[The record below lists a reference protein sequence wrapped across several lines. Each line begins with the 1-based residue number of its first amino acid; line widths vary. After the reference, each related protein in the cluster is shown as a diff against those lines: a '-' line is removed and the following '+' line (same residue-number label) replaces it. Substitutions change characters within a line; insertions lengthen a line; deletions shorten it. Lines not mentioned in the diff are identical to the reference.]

1 MSEIKEYR
9 PINEDERIE
18 IDQLAAK
25 GLVLIG
31 LQESAESSAILD
43 GIKNYLNNFESSDD
57 EEITDRAYEL
67 GSLLGNTIQKHYGW
81 NWFCVEENT
90 DDSFHCVASNKE
102 RACCA
107 CHEYIYSIL
116 TKQHSNNVKLLF
128 NMIKCTA
135 PQKLDTFGVFFM
147 KYNYEIRLK
156 AVKLVLEGG
165 LSVRE
170 AGCHLGCGRSQV
182 HLWVTLFERHG
193 LTGLKLRHGSY
204 SAEFKLSVLKHMH
217 QNHLSL
223 LETAVHFGIPGPF
236 VIRQWERLYQNQGA
250 EGLRRKPQRRRP
262 AMSKSKTKK
271 VKLKTTPHEELLKE
285 LEYLRA
291 ENAYLKKLQ
300 ALVEERIVRESG
312 KEPKPSKD

>member
-1 MSEIKEYR
+1 MKLLRWFIRRTLAIDEKKKAMSEIIEYR

-43 GIKNYLNNFESSDD
+43 GIKNYLNNFENSDD

-128 NMIKCTA
+128 NMIKKDY
-135 PQKLDTFGVFFM
+135 PKEWHFM
-147 KYNYEIRLK
+147 L
-156 AVKLVLEGG
+156 
-165 LSVRE
+165 LS
-170 AGCHLGCGRSQV
+170 
-182 HLWVTLFERHG
+182 
-193 LTGLKLRHGSY
+193 
-204 SAEFKLSVLKHMH
+204 
-217 QNHLSL
+217 
-223 LETAVHFGIPGPF
+223 
-236 VIRQWERLYQNQGA
+236 
-250 EGLRRKPQRRRP
+250 
-262 AMSKSKTKK
+262 
-271 VKLKTTPHEELLKE
+271 
-285 LEYLRA
+285 
-291 ENAYLKKLQ
+291 
-300 ALVEERIVRESG
+300 
-312 KEPKPSKD
+312 

>member
-31 LQESAESSAILD
+31 LQESAESSVILD
-43 GIKNYLNNFESSDD
+43 GIKNYLNNFEGSDD

-128 NMIKCTA
+128 NMIKKDY
-135 PQKLDTFGVFFM
+135 PKEWHFM
-147 KYNYEIRLK
+147 L
-156 AVKLVLEGG
+156 
-165 LSVRE
+165 LS
-170 AGCHLGCGRSQV
+170 
-182 HLWVTLFERHG
+182 
-193 LTGLKLRHGSY
+193 
-204 SAEFKLSVLKHMH
+204 
-217 QNHLSL
+217 
-223 LETAVHFGIPGPF
+223 
-236 VIRQWERLYQNQGA
+236 
-250 EGLRRKPQRRRP
+250 
-262 AMSKSKTKK
+262 
-271 VKLKTTPHEELLKE
+271 
-285 LEYLRA
+285 
-291 ENAYLKKLQ
+291 
-300 ALVEERIVRESG
+300 
-312 KEPKPSKD
+312 

>member
-1 MSEIKEYR
+1 MTLTSGSTSPERSVSHPTLAIDEKKKAMSEIIEYR

-107 CHEYIYSIL
+107 CHEYIY
-116 TKQHSNNVKLLF
+116 
-128 NMIKCTA
+128 
-135 PQKLDTFGVFFM
+135 
-147 KYNYEIRLK
+147 
-156 AVKLVLEGG
+156 
-165 LSVRE
+165 
-170 AGCHLGCGRSQV
+170 
-182 HLWVTLFERHG
+182 
-193 LTGLKLRHGSY
+193 
-204 SAEFKLSVLKHMH
+204 
-217 QNHLSL
+217 
-223 LETAVHFGIPGPF
+223 
-236 VIRQWERLYQNQGA
+236 
-250 EGLRRKPQRRRP
+250 
-262 AMSKSKTKK
+262 
-271 VKLKTTPHEELLKE
+271 TP
-285 LEYLRA
+285 Y
-291 ENAYLKKLQ
+291 
-300 ALVEERIVRESG
+300 
-312 KEPKPSKD
+312 

>member
-1 MSEIKEYR
+1 VH
-9 PINEDERIE
+9 RIE
-18 IDQLAAK
+18 SCEPYWGNKCKTRSNQRIYFYQSYKIRDMKEETKQNILNSLVSGKSLTTVLSAK
-25 GLVLIG
+25 AK
-31 LQESAESSAILD
+31 EFM
-43 GIKNYLNNFESSDD
+43 FESVQNELVTKYETDGWEVYKRYKTSIRMQRRKPMDMAFEDD
-57 EEITDRAYEL
+57 
-67 GSLLGNTIQKHYGW
+67 
-81 NWFCVEENT
+81 V
-90 DDSFHCVASNKE
+90 
-102 RACCA
+102 
-107 CHEYIYSIL
+107 
-116 TKQHSNNVKLLF
+116 
-128 NMIKCTA
+128 CTA

-193 LTGLKLRHGSY
+193 LAGLKLRHGSY

>member
-1 MSEIKEYR
+1 MIIHQTLAIDEKKKAMSEIIEYR

-102 RACCA
+102 RACWA

-128 NMIKCTA
+128 NMIKKDY
-135 PQKLDTFGVFFM
+135 PKEWHFM
-147 KYNYEIRLK
+147 L
-156 AVKLVLEGG
+156 
-165 LSVRE
+165 LS
-170 AGCHLGCGRSQV
+170 
-182 HLWVTLFERHG
+182 
-193 LTGLKLRHGSY
+193 
-204 SAEFKLSVLKHMH
+204 
-217 QNHLSL
+217 
-223 LETAVHFGIPGPF
+223 
-236 VIRQWERLYQNQGA
+236 
-250 EGLRRKPQRRRP
+250 
-262 AMSKSKTKK
+262 
-271 VKLKTTPHEELLKE
+271 
-285 LEYLRA
+285 
-291 ENAYLKKLQ
+291 
-300 ALVEERIVRESG
+300 
-312 KEPKPSKD
+312 

>member
-1 MSEIKEYR
+1 MQLFRLTAASCKPLAIDEKKKAMSEIIEYR

-128 NMIKCTA
+128 NMIKKDY
-135 PQKLDTFGVFFM
+135 PKEWHFM
-147 KYNYEIRLK
+147 L
-156 AVKLVLEGG
+156 
-165 LSVRE
+165 LS
-170 AGCHLGCGRSQV
+170 
-182 HLWVTLFERHG
+182 
-193 LTGLKLRHGSY
+193 
-204 SAEFKLSVLKHMH
+204 
-217 QNHLSL
+217 
-223 LETAVHFGIPGPF
+223 
-236 VIRQWERLYQNQGA
+236 
-250 EGLRRKPQRRRP
+250 
-262 AMSKSKTKK
+262 
-271 VKLKTTPHEELLKE
+271 
-285 LEYLRA
+285 
-291 ENAYLKKLQ
+291 
-300 ALVEERIVRESG
+300 
-312 KEPKPSKD
+312 

>member
-1 MSEIKEYR
+1 MSEIIEYR

-107 CHEYIYSIL
+107 CHEYIYS
-116 TKQHSNNVKLLF
+116 
-128 NMIKCTA
+128 
-135 PQKLDTFGVFFM
+135 
-147 KYNYEIRLK
+147 
-156 AVKLVLEGG
+156 
-165 LSVRE
+165 
-170 AGCHLGCGRSQV
+170 
-182 HLWVTLFERHG
+182 
-193 LTGLKLRHGSY
+193 
-204 SAEFKLSVLKHMH
+204 
-217 QNHLSL
+217 LSL
-223 LETAVHFGIPGPF
+223 IHI
-236 VIRQWERLYQNQGA
+236 
-250 EGLRRKPQRRRP
+250 
-262 AMSKSKTKK
+262 
-271 VKLKTTPHEELLKE
+271 
-285 LEYLRA
+285 
-291 ENAYLKKLQ
+291 
-300 ALVEERIVRESG
+300 
-312 KEPKPSKD
+312 